1 MNSCVGN
8 FIFRVYRNH
17 KWNQVFLEDLTDD
30 EFLEISKNKDNVWF
44 KNICSYLREIL
55 KNKCG
60 KEINLLLVNEG
71 SDHVIDYQKECE
83 VLRTEINKII
93 ANS

>member
-8 FIFRVYRNH
+8 FNFRVYRNH

-44 KNICSYLREIL
+44 KNVCSYLREIL
-55 KNKCG
+55 KNKYG
-60 KEINLLLVNEG
+60 KEIKFLSVNEKN
-71 SDHVIDYQKECE
+71 SSVIDYQKECE
-83 VLRTEINKII
+83 ILRVEINKII

>member
-1 MNSCVGN
+1 MNSSERN
-8 FIFRVYRNH
+8 FNFRVYRNH

-30 EFLEISKNKDNVWF
+30 EFLEISKNKDNIWF
-44 KNICSYLREIL
+44 KNIYSYLREIL
-55 KNKCG
+55 KNKYG
-60 KEINLLLVNEG
+60 KEMNLLLVNEE
-71 SDHVIDYQKECE
+71 SDYVVDYQKECE